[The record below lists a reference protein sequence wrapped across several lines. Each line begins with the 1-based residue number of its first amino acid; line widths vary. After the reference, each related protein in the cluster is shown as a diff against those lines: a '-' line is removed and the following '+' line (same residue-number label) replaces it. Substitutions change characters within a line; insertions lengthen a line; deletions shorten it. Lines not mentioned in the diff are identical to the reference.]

1 MYSYFDIR
9 TYVRRHL
16 IVLVY
21 YKEMFFVLFFFI
33 GSQGPVKT
41 RPLDA
46 AAWREAVLNNSY
58 DRKEER
64 VL

>member
-1 MYSYFDIR
+1 MC
-9 TYVRRHL
+9 
-16 IVLVY
+16 
-21 YKEMFFVLFFFI
+21 FVLFFFI

-58 DRKEER
+58 DRIEER